1 MVSAKKILDQQMGLT
16 NPSDNIKQQLDN
28 VCLEWKQQDTT
39 LTIGMKVVVV
49 MEMVFNQMRNDL
61 LSKWFRVAIIDCH
74 NGSQVDAK

>member
-1 MVSAKKILDQQMGLT
+1 M
-16 NPSDNIKQQLDN
+16 
-28 VCLEWKQQDTT
+28 
-39 LTIGMKVVVV
+39 TIGVKVVVV